1 MSLKSSHVVDLL
13 SEHGHLLDI
22 AGALRQREEDLISSL
37 RLSITEV
44 SILVASDAP
53 GKVHVLLL
61 HSHAL
66 GVDGA
71 QVRVLEQT
79 DNVGLRSLLE
89 SLKSLG
95 LESELV
101 VHVHSDTSD
110 QSLEASSGQEHIG
123 GLLVALDLP
132 KGDRAR
138 LEAHLSPLFDATVG
152 RGVLLDHLASLADLH
167 GHLGSGL
174 SLRSNLGLGH
184 STVGKES
191 LVSFKF

>member
-1 MSLKSSHVVDLL
+1 M
-13 SEHGHLLDI
+13 
-22 AGALRQREEDLISSL
+22 
-37 RLSITEV
+37 
-44 SILVASDAP
+44 
-53 GKVHVLLL
+53 
-61 HSHAL
+61 
-66 GVDGA
+66 
-71 QVRVLEQT
+71 
-79 DNVGLRSLLE
+79 
-89 SLKSLG
+89 
-95 LESELV
+95 

>member
-13 SEHGHLLDI
+13 SEQGHLLDI
-22 AGALRQREEDLISSL
+22 AGALRQREEDLIASL
-37 RLSITEV
+37 RLSVTEV
-44 SILVASDAP
+44 CGLVASDAP
-53 GKVHVLLL
+53 GQVHVLLL
-61 HSHAL
+61 HSHAF

-71 QVRVLEQT
+71 QVRVLEKA
-79 DNVGLRSLLE
+79 DNVGLRGLLE
-89 SLKSLG
+89 RVESLR

-123 GLLVALDLP
+123 ALLVALDLP
-132 KGDRAR
+132 ESDGAG

-152 RGVLLDHLASLADLH
+152 RGVLLDHLASLVDLH
-167 GHLGSGL
+167 RHLGGSLG
-174 SLRSNLGLGH
+174 LRSNLGLGH